1 MLTLVWPSE
10 PPVASHV
17 DISFLH
23 LVSSL
28 RISGLVGTVCSCLSV
43 EADLRLDNF
52 KFHCIAHSTC
62 LHLQHFSVTLK
73 HTALGAISVDL
84 VTH

>member
-1 MLTLVWPSE
+1 MWPSE

-28 RISGLVGTVCSCLSV
+28 RISGLVGTVRSCLSV

-52 KFHCIAHSTC
+52 RFDRTAHSTYLC
-62 LHLQHFSVTLK
+62 LQRFSVTLK
-73 HTALGAISVDL
+73 HTAWGAISVDL
-84 VTH
+84 VAH